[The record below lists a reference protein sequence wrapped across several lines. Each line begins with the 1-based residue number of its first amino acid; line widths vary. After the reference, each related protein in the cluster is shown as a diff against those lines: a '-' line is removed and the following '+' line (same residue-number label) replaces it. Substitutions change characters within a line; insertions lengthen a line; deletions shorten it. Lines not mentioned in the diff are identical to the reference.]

1 MTPHRLK
8 RIALGAAALPLAALT
23 TGCISV
29 KTPEK
34 PIEINLNVKI
44 EQEVLVRLQRDVDQ
58 LIRDN
63 PDVFPQ
69 QQPSTGGTPR

>member
-1 MTPHRLK
+1 MSIRLP
-8 RIALGAAALPLAALT
+8 RVLAVTSALAAMPLLA
-23 TGCISV
+23 GCVSV
-29 KTPEK
+29 AAPEK

-69 QQPSTGGTPR
+69 QQPPAGGQR